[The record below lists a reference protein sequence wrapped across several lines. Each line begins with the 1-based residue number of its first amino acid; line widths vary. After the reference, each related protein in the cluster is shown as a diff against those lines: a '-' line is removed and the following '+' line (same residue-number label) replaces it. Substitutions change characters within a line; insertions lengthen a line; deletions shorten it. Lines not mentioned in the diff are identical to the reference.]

1 MGVRIVINLNQL
13 RVFYHAAKHQNF
25 TRASEELHITQPG
38 VTAQARLFEETCGLV
53 LFKKKGRRIFL
64 TDEGKMLYE
73 YARKLFEIERDL
85 EDAVE
90 DLRELKRGILRL
102 GTTKAYARYFM
113 PVLITSYHQQY
124 PNIRITLD
132 EGSSRDMVRSL
143 LEFRN
148 EIAVIARAEDHPDVA
163 FTPFSQEELVLIV
176 PPGHS
181 WTRRSSVRVEELA
194 LEPII
199 MKDMGSGTRRVI
211 NDLFSRSGYEPN
223 VLMETSNTEFIK
235 DLVHR
240 GEAVSFLIR
249 ESVTAEIQAGRLGSV
264 PLEGVHLALDV
275 SIAHLRNQHLSPA
288 AKAFLEILHGLS
300 ASHMPYHGIGA
311 MMASMLARRK
321 QEAAGGGEASPVS
334 GKAGRRGSN
343 ARGEKRGAAP

>member
-1 MGVRIVINLNQL
+1 MVNLNQL

-25 TRASEELHITQPG
+25 TRASEDLHITQPG

-53 LFKKKGRRIFL
+53 LFKKKGRRVFL
-64 TDEGKMLYE
+64 TDEGKILFE
-73 YARKLFEIERDL
+73 YAKRVFDTEGEL
-85 EDAVE
+85 EDAIE
-90 DLRELKRGILRL
+90 DLRALKRGVLRL

-124 PNIRITLD
+124 PNIRINLD
-132 EGSSRDMVRSL
+132 EGSSRDMIRSL

-176 PPGHS
+176 PPEHP
-181 WTRRSSVRVEELA
+181 WTRRRAVRIEELA

-211 NDLFSRSGYEPN
+211 NELFAGSGYEPN

-240 GEAVSFLIR
+240 GEAVSFLVR
-249 ESVTAEIQAGRLGSV
+249 ESVAAELRAGRLGSV
-264 PLEGVHLALDV
+264 RLEGVHLTLDV
-275 SIAHLRNQHLSPA
+275 SIAHLRDQHLSPA

-300 ASHMPYHGIGA
+300 AANMPYQGIGV
-311 MMASMLARRK
+311 MMAAMLARRK
-321 QEAAGGGEASPVS
+321 QEAEAGGKRTPGSGRGSPGGDGAR
-334 GKAGRRGSN
+334 GKKRRGAS
-343 ARGEKRGAAP
+343 

>member
-1 MGVRIVINLNQL
+1 MERGSAVINLNQL

-25 TRASEELHITQPG
+25 TRASEDLHITQPG

-53 LFKKKGRRIFL
+53 LFKKRGRRVFL
-64 TDEGKMLYE
+64 SDEGKILFE
-73 YARKLFEIERDL
+73 YARKVFDTEGEL
-85 EDAVE
+85 EDAIE
-90 DLRELKRGILRL
+90 DLRALKRGILRL

-113 PVLITSYHQQY
+113 PVLITSYHQQH
-124 PNIRITLD
+124 PNIRIHLD
-132 EGSSRDMVRSL
+132 EGSSRDMIRSL

-176 PPGHS
+176 PPGHP
-181 WTRRSSVRVEELA
+181 WTHQRAVRIEELA

-199 MKDMGSGTRRVI
+199 MKDVGSGTRRVL

-240 GEAVSFLIR
+240 GEAVSFLVR
-249 ESVTAEIQAGRLGSV
+249 ASVAAELQAGRLNTV
-264 PLEGVHLALDV
+264 PLEGAHLTLDV
-275 SIAHLRNQHLSPA
+275 SIAHLKNQHLSPA
-288 AKAFLEILHGLS
+288 ARAFLEILHGLS
-300 ASHMPYHGIGA
+300 ASNMPYQGIGA
-311 MMASMLARRK
+311 MMAAMLAKRK
-321 QEAAGGGEASPVS
+321 QSTVENGWQGPSKTR
-334 GKAGRRGSN
+334 KAQPKRKPEGRDRKT
-343 ARGEKRGAAP
+343 E